1 MPPRACIVA
10 LTLPILIGA
19 ALAAEIPLDQ
29 RKSGSEF
36 MSRDTR
42 AMQDDDTAN
51 PGMLGVLDGEA
62 LWNQKAGGTGKSCAD
77 CHGDAATSMKGVAA
91 RYPAFDA
98 RKGRPVD
105 LEERINMSRADDQ
118 KAAAFAF
125 ESKELLEI
133 TAYVAQQSRGM
144 PIAVKDDAQTK
155 PFIDAGRKL
164 YEARLGQLNLS
175 CAQCHNDEWG
185 KSINGN
191 LVPQAHPT
199 GYPIY
204 RLEWQNL
211 GSLQRRLR
219 NCMSGMRME
228 LYPLRRAGDGEPRT
242 VPDVARPRHG
252 DGDAGGAAVDYS
264 PPHAG
269 EMASEAKPEG
279 ACGIDA
285 CASVAAAGPLPALPR
300 KRGRVRKRAAR
311 GGG

>member
-1 MPPRACIVA
+1 MMPPRACIVA

-77 CHGDAATSMKGVAA
+77 CHGEAANSMKGVAA
-91 RYPAFDA
+91 RYPAFNA
-98 RKGRPVD
+98 PKGRPVD
-105 LEERINMSRADDQ
+105 LEERINISRADDQ

-155 PFIDAGRKL
+155 PFIEAGRKL

-228 LYPLRRAGDGEPRT
+228 LYPY
-242 VPDVARPRHG
+242 
-252 DGDAGGAAVDYS
+252 GA
-264 PPHAG
+264 P
-269 EMASEAKPEG
+269 EMVNLE
-279 ACGIDA
+279 
-285 CASVAAAGPLPALPR
+285 LFLMWR
-300 KRGRVRKRAAR
+300 AR
-311 GGG
+311 GMAMETPAVRP